1 MKGYR
6 YMVDAREPK
15 PDLVRYSED
24 GYERYT
30 PHMETKWSRSKFLDE
45 FAWGGGDFVYYDNI
59 SPAKAEEY
67 MVEIEEFWRNREAGE
82 SE

>member
-30 PHMETKWSRSKFLDE
+30 PHMETK
-45 FAWGGGDFVYYDNI
+45 
-59 SPAKAEEY
+59 
-67 MVEIEEFWRNREAGE
+67 
-82 SE
+82 